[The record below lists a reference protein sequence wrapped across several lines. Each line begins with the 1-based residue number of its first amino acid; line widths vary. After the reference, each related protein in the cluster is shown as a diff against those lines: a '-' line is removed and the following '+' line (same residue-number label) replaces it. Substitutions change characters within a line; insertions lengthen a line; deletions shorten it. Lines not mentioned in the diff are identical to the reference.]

1 MTGVHA
7 DVGEAT
13 EERVRHDLERERREG
28 LLAVGVALDDDL
40 FVLRVVRLDGRHVER
55 RREVVHDRVEHRLHA
70 AVLERRAAEH
80 GVELRVD
87 GHLADGGLDLGDR
100 EALAAEVLL
109 EQVLVGL
116 GDRLEQ
122 HLAVLRDDLVGHVG
136 RDLLDLVLGAHG
148 DITLGVARPDQRAHL
163 DEVDDADEVVLDADR
178 QLDDERLGL
187 ELVDDRVDREVE
199 VGAELVHLVDEADA
213 RDVVLVGLTPDG
225 LGLGLD
231 ALLAVEDGDGA
242 VEDAERALDL
252 DREVHVAGGVDD
264 VDLVLVPEARDG
276 GGRDRDAALLLLLH
290 PVGGRRAVV
299 RLTDLVVGAR
309 VEQDALGRRRL
320 AGIDVR
326 HDADVADLREVGE
339 HFLCHGVSSLL
350 LDEPVDRL
358 VDASGAGVGPSE
370 ADARTSRRGCYQR

>member
-1 MTGVHA
+1 MTVSLRMA
-7 DVGEAT
+7 ALISAT
-13 EERVRHDLERERREG
+13 VS
-28 LLAVGVALDDDL
+28 A
-40 FVLRVVRLDGRHVER
+40 F
-55 RREVVHDRVEHRLHA
+55 
-70 AVLERRAAEH
+70 
-80 GVELRVD
+80 
-87 GHLADGGLDLGDR
+87 
-100 EALAAEVLL
+100 AAEVLL

-122 HLAVLRDDLVGHVG
+122 HLAVLGDDLGHVG
-136 RDLLDLVLGAHG
+136 RDLLDVVLGAHG

-163 DEVDDADEVVLDADR
+163 DEVDDADEVVLDADG

-252 DREVHVAGGVDD
+252 DREVDVAGGVDD

-276 GGRDRDAALLLLLH
+276 GGRDRDATLLLLLH
-290 PVGGRRAVV
+290 PVGGRGAVV
-299 RLTDLVVGAR
+299 RLADLVVGSR

-339 HFLCHGVSSLL
+339 HFLCHGVFPYL
-350 LDEPVDRL
+350 
-358 VDASGAGVGPSE
+358 
-370 ADARTSRRGCYQR
+370 